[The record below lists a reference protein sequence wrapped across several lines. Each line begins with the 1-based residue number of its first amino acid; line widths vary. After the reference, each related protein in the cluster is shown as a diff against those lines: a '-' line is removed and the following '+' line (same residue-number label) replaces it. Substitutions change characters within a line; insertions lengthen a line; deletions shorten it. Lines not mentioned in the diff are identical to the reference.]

1 MSFDA
6 KHFLKTV
13 SESPGVYRML
23 DTDGEILYV
32 GKAKR
37 LKARLASYFRG
48 ALNTKTQALVGRI
61 ADIQVTITRTET
73 EALLLEQTL
82 IKEQRPPYNILL
94 RDDKSYPFIFVSDRH
109 PYPAL
114 EFKRARGKR
123 GDGRYLGPFPST
135 TAVRESLALVQKIF
149 RIRNCEDSVFAHRT
163 RPCLQ
168 YQIQRCSAPCVDYI
182 GREEYQRDIDHAIMA
197 LDGRSEQVTA
207 QLTQDMEAA
216 SQALDFEE
224 AARLRDQIQQLRR
237 LQERQ
242 IVDTGDG
249 DADIFALAER
259 PGGVCISALSVRG
272 GRMLGARHHMPQNGL
287 DLTAE
292 ELLGAFISHY
302 YLGHD
307 RDIPSEIITALPL
320 VDADVI
326 QSALSER
333 AGKRIRVAHQV
344 RGHRAQWLRLAST
357 NAEQHLTSQLA
368 NRSQLAKR
376 FDALREALD
385 MQETP
390 TRLECFDISHSHGEA
405 TVASCVVFDQDG
417 PVKSDYRRFNIEGVA
432 AGDDYAA
439 MRQALTRRYKRLM
452 QDESKLPDVLIVDG
466 GKGQLNMARE
476 VLEDVGIMN
485 THLLGVAK
493 GTTRKPGLET
503 LFLETVDNALSLDSA
518 SPGLHLI
525 QHIRDEAH
533 RFAITGHRQQ
543 RDKQRR
549 TSTLQDIPGVGPKR
563 RRELLRF
570 FGGLQGVRQASRD
583 ELARV
588 PGISAQMATTIHQ
601 ALHG

>member
-13 SESPGVYRML
+13 SEAPGVYRML
-23 DTDGEILYV
+23 DAEENILYV

-48 ALNTKTQALVGRI
+48 ALNAKTQALVARI
-61 ADIQVTITRTET
+61 ADIQVTITRSET

-94 RDDKSYPFIFVSDRH
+94 RDDKSYPYVFASDRH

-114 EFKRARGKR
+114 EFKRVRHKR
-123 GDGRYLGPFPST
+123 NDGRYLGPFPSSV
-135 TAVRESLALVQKIF
+135 AVRESLALMQKIF

-168 YQIQRCSAPCVDYI
+168 YQINRCSAPCVDYI
-182 GREEYQRDIDHAIMA
+182 SEAEYRRDLEHAV
-197 LDGRSEQVTA
+197 LCLEGKSEQVTA
-207 QLTQDMEAA
+207 QLTAAMEAA
-216 SQALDFEE
+216 SRALNFEE

-242 IVDTGDG
+242 IVDTGSG
-249 DADIFALAER
+249 EADVFALAQR
-259 PGGVCISALSVRG
+259 PGGLCISLLTVRQ
-272 GRMLGARHHMPQNGL
+272 GRVLGARHFAPDNGL
-287 DLTAE
+287 DLGEA
-292 ELLGAFISHY
+292 ELLGEFVSQY
-302 YLGHD
+302 YLGQERELPQEVLTSH
-307 RDIPSEIITALPL
+307 ALP
-320 VDADVI
+320 DVALL
-326 QSALSER
+326 QSALAEK
-333 AGKRIRVAHQV
+333 AGRRLRIAHQV
-344 RGHRAQWLRLAST
+344 RGHRAQWLQLART
-357 NAEQHLTSQLA
+357 NAEQHLATELA
-368 NRSQLAKR
+368 NRSQLSRR
-376 FDALREALD
+376 FESLQEALAMD
-385 MQETP
+385 APPE
-390 TRLECFDISHSHGEA
+390 RIECFDISHSHGEA
-405 TVASCVVFDQDG
+405 TVASCVVFDHDG

-439 MRQALTRRYKRLM
+439 MRQALERRFKRL
-452 QDESKLPDVLIVDG
+452 QKGEGKCPDILLVDG

-476 VLEDVGIMN
+476 VFESLDVAGVRLI
-485 THLLGVAK
+485 GVAK

-503 LFLETVDNALSLDSA
+503 LFLETVDRSLTLEGS
-518 SPGLHLI
+518 SPALHLI
-525 QHIRDEAH
+525 QHVRDEAH
-533 RFAITGHRQQ
+533 RFAITGHRQR
-543 RDKQRR
+543 RDKARR

-570 FGGLQGVRQASRD
+570 FGGLQGVRRATRE

-588 PGISAQMATTIHQ
+588 PGISASLAASIHQ

>member
-23 DTDGEILYV
+23 DAEGNVLYV

-48 ALNTKTQALVGRI
+48 ALNAKTQALVSRI
-61 ADIQVTITRTET
+61 EDIQVTITRTET

-114 EFKRARGKR
+114 EFKRARQKR

-135 TAVRESLALVQKIF
+135 TAVRESLSLMQKIF

-182 GREEYQRDIDHAIMA
+182 GREEYQRDIDHAIMC
-197 LDGRSEQVTA
+197 LEGRSEQVTA
-207 QLTQDMEAA
+207 QLTRDMETA

-259 PGGVCISALSVRG
+259 PGGLCISALAVRG

-292 ELLGAFISHY
+292 ALLGEFISHY
-302 YLGHD
+302 YLGHE
-307 RDIPSEIITALPL
+307 REIPAEVITALPL
-320 VDADVI
+320 ADSDVI
-326 QSALSER
+326 QAALSER
-333 AGKRIRVAHQV
+333 AGKRIRLAHQV
-344 RGHRAQWLRLAST
+344 RGHRAQWLRLAET
-357 NAEQHLTSQLA
+357 NAEQHLTTQLA

-376 FDALREALD
+376 FASLRDAMQL
-385 MQETP
+385 QETP

-439 MRQALTRRYKRLM
+439 MRQALTRRYKRLT
-452 QDESKLPDVLIVDG
+452 QDDSKLPDILIVDG

-476 VLEDVGIMN
+476 VLEDVGITG

-503 LFLETVDNALSLDSA
+503 LFLETVDNSLALDSA

-549 TSTLQDIPGVGPKR
+549 TSTLQDIPGIGPKR